1 MCIYSAFVTFVIVV
15 VRVCRT
21 SFDCFIKISAVQV
34 LFQYVYILTS
44 AGTIGYYNKC
54 TCNVIILNPLCVKI
68 YMKSSKCAILIHTE
82 WLGIIDYHHELTNTM
97 VP

>member
-54 TCNVIILNPLCVKI
+54 TCNVIILNPLCVKFI
-68 YMKSSKCAILIHTE
+68 RNLLNVQFLSTLSGLE
-82 WLGIIDYHHELTNTM
+82 
-97 VP
+97 